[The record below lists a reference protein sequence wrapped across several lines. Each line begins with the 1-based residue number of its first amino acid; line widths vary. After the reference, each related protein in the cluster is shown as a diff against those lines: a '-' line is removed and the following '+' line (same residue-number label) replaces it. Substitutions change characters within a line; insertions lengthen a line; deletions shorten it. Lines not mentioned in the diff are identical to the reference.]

1 MIALNGNKER
11 ALAALVSCPTHEAA
25 AAKAGIS
32 SRTLRNYMKD
42 PEFAAEYKRLNS
54 QLVTA
59 ATLQIQRSLA
69 PAINTL
75 REIAED
81 RTANMTARIQAA
93 RGLLEYGIRLS
104 ELGDVYARIEALEAA
119 MEGDADEE

>member
-1 MIALNGNKER
+1 MNKNKER
-11 ALAALVSCPTHEAA
+11 ALAALVSCPTQEAA

>member
-1 MIALNGNKER
+1 MINKNKER
-11 ALAALVSCPTHEAA
+11 ALAALVSCPTQEAA
-25 AAKAGIS
+25 AARAGIS

-42 PEFAAEYKRLNS
+42 PEFAEEYRKRNS

-81 RTANMTARIQAA
+81 SSANMTARIQAA

-119 MEGDADEE
+119 IEVDK

>member
-1 MIALNGNKER
+1 MTLPKQK
-11 ALAALVSCPTHEAA
+11 ALAAMLSCPSMEAA

-32 SRTLRNYMKD
+32 SRTLRNYLKD
-42 PEFAAEYKRLNS
+42 PEFAEEYRKVNS

-69 PAINTL
+69 PAISTL

-81 RTANMTARIQAA
+81 GSANMTARIQAA

-119 MEGDADEE
+119 MEDDGNDQ

>member
-1 MIALNGNKER
+1 MNKNKER
-11 ALAALVSCPTHEAA
+11 ALAALVSCPTQEAA
-25 AAKAGIS
+25 AEKAGIS

-42 PEFAAEYKRLNS
+42 PEFAAEYKRMNS

-81 RTANMTARIQAA
+81 RAANMTARIQAA

-119 MEGDADEE
+119 MNGDADEK

>member
-1 MIALNGNKER
+1 MNQNKEK
-11 ALAALVSCPTHEAA
+11 ALAALLTCNTQEEAA
-25 AAKAGIS
+25 ARAGIS
-32 SRTLRNYMKD
+32 SRTLRNYLKD
-42 PEFAAEYKRLNS
+42 PEFSEQYRKANG

-81 RTANMTARIQAA
+81 GEANMTARIQAA

-104 ELGDVYARIEALEAA
+104 ELGDIYRRIEELEAA
-119 MEGDADEE
+119 VEAERG